1 MNSNASKPDRPVVVL
16 SSQTVGSGD
25 DGLGAVLMR
34 SFVKTL
40 VGLPEKP
47 AAVVFQNGGVLL
59 TVDDS
64 PLLEDLRALETAGV
78 VLLVC
83 GTCLDWFERRSRLAV
98 GAVSNMHDI
107 ASLLLAAPSVIR
119 A

>member
-1 MNSNASKPDRPVVVL
+1 MDPKLARPERPVVVIA
-16 SSQTVGSGD
+16 SQTVGSGD

-47 AAVVFQNGGVLL
+47 AAIVFQNGGVLL

-64 PLLEDLRALETAGV
+64 PLLEDLRALEAGGV

-83 GTCLDWFERRSRLAV
+83 GTCLDWYERRSRLAV
-98 GAVSNMHDI
+98 GGVSNMHDI